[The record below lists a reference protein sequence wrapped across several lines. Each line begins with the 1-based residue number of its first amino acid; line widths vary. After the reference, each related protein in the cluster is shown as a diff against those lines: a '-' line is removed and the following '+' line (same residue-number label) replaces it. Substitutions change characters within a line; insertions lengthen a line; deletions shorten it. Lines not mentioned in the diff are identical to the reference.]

1 MKQIYLSLLFA
12 ITLISCNAQTY
23 PFNIRI
29 PQSSDTDSTYML
41 VSRTT
46 GSTAGRFMQKTL
58 PQIASLVEPY
68 LTVLDT
74 AYQSD
79 DTLYIVTTAGNTLAF
94 EIGGG
99 GAVAT
104 NLFTG
109 NQTQTGNYTHDGGD
123 FTQTFNNLGSWTFT
137 HNTGSPFI
145 SYLRNVTDGIN
156 TSQILLTPESAFIS
170 SASGGD
176 LTSIG
181 FTPTSMEFN
190 ADGGNYQFGNVPP
203 TDNTLTNAITYNIS
217 TGRWHTT
224 SLSQY
229 SLTSH
234 THTFASLTSKPTT
247 IAGYGI
253 TDFNSLGDARW
264 SLLGHTHAFAD
275 LTGKPTTIAGYGITD
290 FNSLGDARW
299 IQLSQSFSGDVTGLY
314 NDLQLGS
321 GVVGATELASTAVT
335 PNSYTNANITVDAD
349 GRITAA
355 ANGTGGDGNGIFD
368 AANEGETAE
377 VVFVNVDDDGFYFSD
392 LDGTGFI
399 GYEPGTGGVNIVDYD
414 DRAALSISNIGAF
427 DARINIDNEITL
439 GTNVA
444 GDFLI
449 KDLGAATTPFT
460 IENAASVNN
469 TLKLEA
475 DGDVLIADY
484 PNSRDDGTP
493 VNILGTN
500 ASGVVQSYPV
510 ADVSGG
516 SSAPIT
522 ISPTQLAADA
532 DNYAP
537 TGIGIAS
544 YVRISSD
551 IGMRAIT
558 GIADSTAGT
567 LEKTIINIGSYMLYF
582 PMEHPDSDAAHRFTG
597 NSGDFHLYPGKS
609 CKILYDITSSRWR
622 ILDEENSEG
631 KTGLFYEYNAG
642 STTAG
647 DYGDVA
653 FLAIGTG
660 TVSAN
665 AATTSIPAAA
675 TFSTA
680 ASNAAGEVM
689 HFIKGSF
696 TFSAFGSAH
705 NYAECFISIPTLSDG
720 TETFTVEL
728 QITGTPNSTSL
739 EPNNT
744 VGIRYSH
751 GIASGD
757 WELFS
762 QDNVGAESPD
772 DLDIAVAANTTYK
785 LGLWIDKARS
795 ETRAYINGNY
805 VGRVTGNMPNAAACG
820 ARIILLKSAGSTAR
834 TLNVHSFSAGA
845 IYP

>member
-264 SLLGHTHAFAD
+264 
-275 LTGKPTTIAGYGITD
+275 
-290 FNSLGDARW
+290 
-299 IQLSQSFSGDVTGLY
+299 IQLSQSFSGDISGLY
-314 NDLQLGS
+314 NNLQIGS
-321 GVVGATELASTAVT
+321 DVVGSTELDQTGVTAAA
-335 PNSYTNANITVDAD
+335 YTNANITIDAQ

-355 ANGTGGDGNGIFD
+355 ANGSGGTDGNGMFSE
-368 AANEGETAE
+368 ANVGDTYA
-377 VVFVNVDDDGFYFSD
+377 VNSAVISDDGLYFED
-392 LDGTGFI
+392 NDGTGHI
-399 GYEPGTGGVNIVDYD
+399 GYEPSTSGFIVYDFD
-414 DRAALSISNIGAF
+414 DRAAALISNLG
-427 DARINIDNEITL
+427 DYDTRINIDNEVSL
-439 GTNVA
+439 GTNIA
-444 GDFLI
+444 GEFKI
-449 KDLGAATTPFT
+449 TDLGTSVVPFKIEDAAT
-460 IENAASVNN
+460 VNN
-469 TLKLEA
+469 SIKIET
-475 DGDVLIADY
+475 DGDVVIADY